1 MVEYWTNFC
10 CFKGVT
16 LFNAIVHGELIE
28 AVLQNLVYRNYRHIP
43 LSLVLSIFRHL
54 ESVWQRDRYR
64 KQTLP

>member
-43 LSLVLSIFRHL
+43 LSLVLNIFRHL
-54 ESVWQRDRYR
+54 ESV
-64 KQTLP
+64 